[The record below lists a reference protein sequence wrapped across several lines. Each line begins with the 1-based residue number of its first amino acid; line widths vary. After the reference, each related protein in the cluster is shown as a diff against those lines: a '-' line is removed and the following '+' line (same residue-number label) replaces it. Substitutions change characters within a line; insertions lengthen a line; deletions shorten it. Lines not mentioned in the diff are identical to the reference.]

1 MTKKQ
6 TTVISILILAVI
18 CLSLLVSRRLWFRL
32 DLTRGKVYTI
42 SKVSRNL
49 HFDIPD
55 KISITYY
62 ISDKLKAIHP
72 MPGEI
77 EDLLKEYVSYSR
89 GKIQLTVIDP
99 TKSNIANI
107 IEQMG
112 IMPQQ
117 IQTLEQDQASVMTVY
132 TGIIIEY
139 LNNIDVLP
147 VVFSLETL
155 EYDITSRIRS
165 LVSGSSRRIGV
176 IAGDNP
182 YRWNEEYQ
190 FLQSAYDQAG
200 YYLRLINPGQDI
212 PDTIVALLVL
222 GGVEELDELTL
233 YRIDRYIRM
242 GGKALFT
249 VNTVRVNSGGDL
261 SGRVLSDRGLLD
273 MLSLYGVTVLPEI
286 VMDRSALVMQYQ
298 TRTPSGALQYRIA
311 RYPQWIRILGENGN
325 PSHPVSAN
333 FSGLDLYWANPLELH
348 APAGVTAETLFTT
361 TKEAWSMYEPFYTN
375 PDIPYLFERDAADTM
390 GTKIIGASL
399 TGIFPSRFAGMPK
412 PETFDETELP
422 DMPEEA
428 SPARIIVIGETNFAT
443 SVMTVTGGQGNL
455 DFLVQAG
462 GWLANDDDI
471 IGIRS
476 RQASSGRLDKIID
489 REKRATAMQF
499 ALLINVYVMPL
510 LVVVAGVFF
519 ALRRRAKAR
528 FFAAVPA
535 DSRDDPADGLAVDP
549 VDGEKNGGEKS
560 ENEKEPQNDV

>member
-1 MTKKQ
+1 
-6 TTVISILILAVI
+6 
-18 CLSLLVSRRLWFRL
+18 
-32 DLTRGKVYTI
+32 
-42 SKVSRNL
+42 
-49 HFDIPD
+49 
-55 KISITYY
+55 
-62 ISDKLKAIHP
+62 

-112 IMPQQ
+112 IIPQQ
-117 IQTLEQDQASVMTVY
+117 IQTVEQDQARVMTVY
-132 TGIIIEY
+132 TGIAIEY
-139 LNNIDVLP
+139 LNNLDVLP

-155 EYDITSRIRS
+155 EYDLTSQIRS

-212 PDTIVALLVL
+212 PDTITALLVL

-233 YRIDRYIRM
+233 YRIDRYIQT
-242 GGKALFT
+242 GGKVLFT
-249 VNTVRVNSGGDL
+249 VKAIIIDSGSDL
-261 SGRVLSDRGLLD
+261 SGRVLDDRGLLS
-273 MLSLYGVTVLPEI
+273 MLSSYGVTVLPEI
-286 VMDRSALVMQYQ
+286 VMDRSALTMQYQ
-298 TRTPSGALQYRIA
+298 TRTAYGALQYRIA
-311 RYPQWIRILGENGN
+311 RYPQWIRILSENGN

-333 FSGLDLYWANPLELH
+333 FSGLDLYWANPLVLH
-348 APAGVTAETLFTT
+348 APDGVTAETLFTT
-361 TKEAWSMYEPFYTN
+361 TSEAWSMREPFYTN
-375 PDIPYLFERDAADTM
+375 PDIPYLFERDAAETK

-399 TGIFPSRFAGMPK
+399 TGVFPSWFAGMQK
-412 PETFDETELP
+412 PETSDEDELP

-428 SPARIIVIGETNFAT
+428 SPARIIVIGETSFAT
-443 SVMTVTGGQGNL
+443 SVMNVTGGSQGNL
-455 DFLVQAG
+455 HLLVQAA
-462 GWLANDDDI
+462 GWLGNDDDI

-476 RQASSGRLDKIID
+476 RQARSERLDKIID
-489 REKRATAMQF
+489 RERRAAAMQF
-499 ALLINVYVMPL
+499 ALLANVYIVPL

-528 FFAAVPA
+528 FLAVVPGG
-535 DSRDDPADGLAVDP
+535 RDGGIAVDPAD
-549 VDGEKNGGEKS
+549 GEKS
-560 ENEKEPQNDV
+560 ENEKELQNDV